1 MALTLARGILTA
13 TFRQLRDCG
22 QGRDECVVY
31 WTGPRDTSG
40 AVDDA
45 VIPVHRAGPDWY
57 ETDPAW
63 VTSFF
68 LELRCD
74 RRMVRAQVHTHPG
87 IASHSDTDDRYPLAP
102 NPGFHSLVIPRFGI
116 GPVRL
121 NDAYLVV
128 LEDDGTWAERDPI
141 AEIKE
146 TA

>member
-1 MALTLARGILTA
+1 
-13 TFRQLRDCG
+13 
-22 QGRDECVVY
+22 
-31 WTGPRDTSG
+31 
-40 AVDDA
+40 
-45 VIPVHRAGPDWY
+45 
-57 ETDPAW
+57 
-63 VTSFF
+63 
-68 LELRCD
+68 
-74 RRMVRAQVHTHPG
+74 MVRAQVHTHPG